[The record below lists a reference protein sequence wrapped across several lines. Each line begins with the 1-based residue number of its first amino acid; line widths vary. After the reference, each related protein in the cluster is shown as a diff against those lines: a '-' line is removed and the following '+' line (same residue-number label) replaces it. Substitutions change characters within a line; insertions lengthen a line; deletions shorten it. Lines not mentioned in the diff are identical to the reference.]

1 MKLVTKQPLF
11 QAPQPM
17 KQARDYL
24 IEIRL
29 DFINNYLTLD
39 KWAEHNGLTLDEARD
54 MLNLARKV
62 SEHEHPEA

>member
-1 MKLVTKQPLF
+1 
-11 QAPQPM
+11 M

-24 IEIRL
+24 LEIRL
-29 DFINNYLTLD
+29 DFVNNYLTLD
-39 KWAEHNGLTLDEARD
+39 KWAEHNDLTIEEARE